1 VRIRPVLLASV
12 LLASAVDGAPDD
24 GKPEAAAI
32 ESVWRRLPGAV
43 AVRAMAGNGGRPV
56 AIFLPRK
63 LDPSRPVATLTFF
76 HGHGWDV
83 GPRVEADGVL
93 SRVGALAG
101 EDAQTVFVFPQGGPH
116 PFGYWMA
123 PPESFRD
130 TSREA
135 LELAGILAG
144 RRLTVT
150 RRLVDAHSGGGLAV
164 RNAAATGELDADKV
178 NLIDAAYGA
187 WAQVITA
194 WALDRP
200 GTRIESWF
208 TCHSSVPANNAE
220 IARLA
225 PRIVTV
231 HESAERHDDL
241 PRLVLGAR

>member
-1 VRIRPVLLASV
+1 MRIRLAVLPVLLLSTV
-12 LLASAVDGAPDD
+12 GAADD
-24 GKPEAAAI
+24 GKPGPAAI
-32 ESVWRRLPGAV
+32 EASWRRLPGAV
-43 AVRAMAGNGGRPV
+43 SVRAMAGNGGRPV
-56 AIFLPRK
+56 AVFVPRA
-63 LDPSRPVATLTFF
+63 LDASRPVTVLTFF
-76 HGHGWDV
+76 HGHGGNV
-83 GPRVEADGVL
+83 GPRAADDGVL
-93 SRVGALAG
+93 ARVGALAAQ
-101 EDAQTVFVFPQGGPH
+101 DAQIVFAFPQGGPH

-123 PPESFRD
+123 PPESFRE

-135 LELAGILAG
+135 LEVAGVLAG

-164 RNAAATGELDADKV
+164 RNAAVTGELDADKV

-225 PRIVTV
+225 PRIVTL
-231 HESAERHDDL
+231 HESTERHNDL